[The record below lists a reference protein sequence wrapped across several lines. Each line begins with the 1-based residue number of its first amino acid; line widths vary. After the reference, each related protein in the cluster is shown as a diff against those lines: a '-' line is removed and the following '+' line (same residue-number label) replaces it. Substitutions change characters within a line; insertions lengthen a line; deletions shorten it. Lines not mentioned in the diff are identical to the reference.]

1 MTFIELYNTYNKQVF
16 NTALHYVQNIED
28 AEEITQDVFV
38 SIHKSLDSFQENAK
52 YSTWIHRITINKS
65 LDYIKAKK
73 AKKRFAFITSLF
85 HKDEI
90 TIKYDSINSNH
101 PGIIIEQKEATDRIF
116 KYINQLSDNQKTVII
131 LSKIEGKNQKEIAE
145 IMNLTVK
152 AVESLL
158 QRAKNN
164 LQINLNKNEGI

>member
-1 MTFIELYNTYNKQVF
+1 MKFIELYNTFNKLVF

-28 AEEITQDVFV
+28 AEEITQDVFISV
-38 SIHKSLDSFQENAK
+38 HKSLDSFQHNAK
-52 YSTWIHRITINKS
+52 YSTWIYRITINKS

-73 AKKRFAFITSLF
+73 AKKRFAFVTSLF
-85 HKDEI
+85 HKDET
-90 TIKYDSINSNH
+90 TIKYDPINNNH
-101 PGIIIEQKEATDRIF
+101 PGIILEQKEAIDKIF
-116 KYINQLSDNQKTVII
+116 KYINQLSDSQKTVII

-145 IMNLTVK
+145 IMDLTVK